1 MPDIIS
7 SFKDLISIYLVKV
20 LSLIIIFLIRY
31 NNRALLIL
39 LVVTMRMRVLKY
51 LHIGK

>member
-7 SFKDLISIYLVKV
+7 SSKDLISIYLVKV

-31 NNRALLIL
+31 NNKGITYIINSNYAYAC
-39 LVVTMRMRVLKY
+39 LKIFTY
-51 LHIGK
+51 R